1 MFISAIKRFQT
12 VYQES
17 AKPKSQQPKTA
28 YLIARECRRKPI
40 ELIKLLCVKCSS
52 VTGTAKGTV
61 MTHNNIFC

>member
-17 AKPKSQQPKTA
+17 AFKSQQPKTA
-28 YLIARECRRKPI
+28 YLIARECRRKPT

-52 VTGTAKGTV
+52 VTGTAKGIV